1 MCQWRMRRVWSEN
14 SEAIDISRA
23 QEPPTTKHDITIS
36 WEQTEKKKLRAQ
48 TCSVVTHWFPTTVSY
63 NPLYLPCCP
72 PLPWGLF
79 SSCYLN
85 FFFFFFPPLYVPCS
99 CELIYGDDIV
109 GICGSRRD
117 SPWLHGPSFHSM
129 GICFK
134 VEAFLILSIVQQE
147 TRLFTCRSL
156 EALLFKIKNIIT
168 KLSSLEFLAP
178 SSHVKFM
185 PSLGKPRAV
194 VKVSRILFFFLDIV
208 CTSPLTRC

>member
-1 MCQWRMRRVWSEN
+1 MG
-14 SEAIDISRA
+14 
-23 QEPPTTKHDITIS
+23 QEEIP
-36 WEQTEKKKLRAQ
+36 
-48 TCSVVTHWFPTTVSY
+48 
-63 NPLYLPCCP
+63 
-72 PLPWGLF
+72 
-79 SSCYLN
+79 
-85 FFFFFFPPLYVPCS
+85 
-99 CELIYGDDIV
+99 
-109 GICGSRRD
+109 
-117 SPWLHGPSFHSM
+117 PWLHGPSFHSM

-185 PSLGKPRAV
+185 PSLGKPLAV
-194 VKVSRILFFFLDIV
+194 VKVSRIFFLDIV